1 MAAGPVTRSRA
12 ARSLGRDGGQRRAV
26 SSRPAASSTL
36 RAEATWPGSPLWEPQ
51 APARASWPSPSS
63 VSTPRARTAIAWNGL
78 AQERRYTTSPGS
90 PAAATTRPSASATA
104 TAPRCRLSTNPDRS
118 TSARTSTAASRDSDI
133 GARGYQARPGSL
145 QRPDPGLRPPVG
157 ERSRLGNRVRLA
169 VHRPAGPAVEAG
181 VQAWQLGDEG
191 GEGVDHRRVELGPGP
206 VGDLLAGPVEGQRLA
221 VGAVRG
227 HGVEGGGDREHPGP
241 GRDGLAGQA
250 VGVALAVPALV
261 VAADHLDGAAER
273 LDPGHHLH
281 PEQRVG
287 PHDLP
292 LVGVQRPGL
301 VEHGFGDADL
311 AHVVEQEPVAQ
322 LLVGGQPG

>member
-1 MAAGPVTRSRA
+1 MAAGPETRSRA

-51 APARASWPSPSS
+51 APASASWPSPSS
-63 VSTPRARTAIAWNGL
+63 ASTPRARTAMAWNGL

-90 PAAATTRPSASATA
+90 PALASTRPSASATA

-118 TSARTSTAASRDSDI
+118 TSARTSTAASLCKVLWGKVPAGHPAATRPGLGPPEGSVADSGD
-133 GARGYQARPGSL
+133 GARQAVHSPAVKGRV
-145 QRPDPGLRPPVG
+145 QVG
-157 ERSRLGNRVRLA
+157 EV
-169 VHRPAGPAVEAG
+169 
-181 VQAWQLGDEG
+181 GDDG

-206 VGDLLAGPVEGQRLA
+206 VGDLLAGPVEGEGLA

-227 HGVEGGGDREHPGP
+227 HGVEGVGDREHPGP

-261 VAADHLDGAAER
+261 VAADHLDGQG
-273 LDPGHHLH
+273 LDHVQIGPAQAVQGPLELGRPG
-281 PEQRVG
+281 
-287 PHDLP
+287 P
-292 LVGVQRPGL
+292 LGL
-301 VEHGFGDADL
+301 VEVVDLGREDHQLAFGRL
-311 AHVVEQEPVAQ
+311 Q
-322 LLVGGQPG
+322 LLQVAGARVHRLSRP